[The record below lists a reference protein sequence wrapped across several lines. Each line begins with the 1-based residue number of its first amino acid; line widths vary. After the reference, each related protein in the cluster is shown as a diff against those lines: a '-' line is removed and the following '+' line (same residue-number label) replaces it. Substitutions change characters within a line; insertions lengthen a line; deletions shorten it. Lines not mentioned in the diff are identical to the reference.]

1 MKKIVSLCTSFKSI
15 LHVNLEI
22 RLTYS
27 ITQELHKSLGTKKK
41 KKKLKQAPFCVL
53 FSGVIEPIV
62 KIPEHVSNLASMVK
76 TELM

>member
-27 ITQELHKSLGTKKK
+27 ITQELHKSLKK

-53 FSGVIEPIV
+53 FSGVVEPIV